1 LTACSEPGV
10 VSTAATLRRL
20 CNLPRMNANA
30 LRLLALSA
38 QAEATLEEFE
48 DIFGSD
54 SSLAAEI
61 LRVANSAEFGQRARV
76 THIKMAL
83 MVLGIDRTRCLGAS
97 IVMNQCTR
105 WLIGE
110 REIKL
115 LWRHGVASAIVAE
128 ELGKRLPH
136 RLGYLYTAGL
146 THDLGRSGLVLLGR
160 ERYLDLMRKEFQ
172 TVGEAVIL
180 EKAILGV
187 THCEAGLFLAQS
199 WNFPAVLRQSIGS
212 HHDPV
217 GEQDDDAQRII
228 RGACLLAG
236 ELGYPEVAG
245 VVEASPGRA
254 AAELEIGPEEQAR
267 LRQAIE
273 RRLQL
278 I

>member
-1 LTACSEPGV
+1 LTTYPEPGT
-10 VSTAATLRRL
+10 VSATATLRCL
-20 CNLPRMNANA
+20 CNLPRLNANA

-38 QAEATLEEFE
+38 QADATLEEFE

-61 LRVANSAEFGQRARV
+61 LRVANSVEFGQRARV

-97 IVMNQCTR
+97 IVMNQYTR
-105 WLIGE
+105 GIIGE
-110 REIKL
+110 SEIKL

-128 ELGKRLPH
+128 ELGRRLPH

-172 TVGEAVIL
+172 NIEEAVIL

-212 HHDPV
+212 HHDPP
-217 GEQDDDAQRII
+217 GPHDDDSQRIV

-236 ELGYPEVAG
+236 ELGYPEVPG
-245 VVEASPGRA
+245 MVEASPGP
-254 AAELEIGPEEQAR
+254 AAEELRAGPEEQER
-267 LRQAIE
+267 LREAIE